1 MRKIGIEALFIF
13 TLIVILTSCE
23 KNSNEPQSDFLI
35 FPVGRSFLNT
45 SSINIK
51 IGDAKFNS
59 DLDFVF
65 DSCGGYWLQIP
76 KSTIFDNES
85 IVITITRKK
94 GDMELFSEIVGHKQD
109 WISPSYYIDS
119 DNENIVLKANE
130 LTKELITS
138 IEKAK
143 AIQQFVINHV
153 EINIIYKDSFL
164 DKASKT
170 YELGYGTCINFSRL
184 YVALCR
190 AANIPARTVWG
201 IVYGY
206 NNDNIYDYHHQWGEI
221 LDESGYWHP
230 SDFNYTTSFDLND
243 IRYLDLIYAAEE
255 NTIIKDRDSY
265 NIMFE
270 NLNYYHDYPVTLT
283 ARLGFELKSD
293 NRPDSMIV
301 EYSYKD

>member
-1 MRKIGIEALFIF
+1 MRKIDIEALFII
-13 TLIVILTSCE
+13 TLMVILTSCE
-23 KNSNEPQSDFLI
+23 KNNNEPKSDFLI

-45 SSINIK
+45 SSINVK
-51 IGDAKFNS
+51 IGDEEYNS
-59 DLDFVF
+59 DFIF

-76 KSTIFDNES
+76 KSTLFDNES
-85 IVITITRKK
+85 VVITITRKK

-130 LTKELITS
+130 LIKGLSTS
-138 IEKAK
+138 LEKAK

-153 EINIIYKDSFL
+153 EYNIYKNFYL

-170 YELGYGTCINFSRL
+170 YEIGYGTCVNSSRL
-184 YVALCR
+184 YIALCR
-190 AANIPARTVWG
+190 AANIPARS
-201 IVYGY
+201 VYGVTY
-206 NNDNIYDYHHQWGEI
+206 GHSDDGIYDYHHQWAEI

-230 SDFNYTTSFDLND
+230 LDYGYTTSFDLND

-255 NTIIKDRDSY
+255 NTIIMDRDLYDIMLDLHYY
-265 NIMFE
+265 N
-270 NLNYYHDYPVTLT
+270 DYPMTWT
-283 ARLGFELKSD
+283 GGFGFKLKSD

-301 EYSYKD
+301 EYSYKY